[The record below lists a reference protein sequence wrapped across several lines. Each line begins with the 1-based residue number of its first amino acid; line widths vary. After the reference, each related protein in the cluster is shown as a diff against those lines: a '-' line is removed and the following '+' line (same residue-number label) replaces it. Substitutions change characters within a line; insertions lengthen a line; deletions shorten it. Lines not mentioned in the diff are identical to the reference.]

1 MKIAMQTEMFSKM
14 IDRMA
19 KFFINALL
27 GAFLSAIK
35 TKIRYEKEDLIHTQ
49 AKKDL
54 VDCISK
60 YIAILSY

>member
-1 MKIAMQTEMFSKM
+1 M

-54 VDCISK
+54 LDCISN